1 MIGRSTFERFK
12 KLNPP
17 AFKGE
22 FDPIV
27 AESWILDLE
36 KNFEVLNCSKT
47 QKVVFSTFMLGGE
60 VEHWWR
66 MEKRLLESQKP
77 LVWEKFKDVF
87 FKKNTFQGV
96 CKQGGTYCVLQ
107 REWCMP

>member
-1 MIGRSTFERFK
+1 MLNNWERLIDIQTHVVEIQVQAAEAQTQDSNSQTQVQSFMTGGSTFEQFK

-36 KNFEVLNCSKT
+36 KNFEVLNCFET
-47 QKVVFSTFMLGGE
+47 QKVMFSTFMLGGE
-60 VEHWWR
+60 VEHW
-66 MEKRLLESQKP
+66 
-77 LVWEKFKDVF
+77 
-87 FKKNTFQGV
+87 
-96 CKQGGTYCVLQ
+96 
-107 REWCMP
+107 